1 MVLSLT
7 EFDGVPLKSVDQAD
21 LELPGVDAPDEE
33 QEPAV
38 SEAEFNRLVGRFVK
52 VLGDRVLEVRES
64 KVLRNSPCRLV
75 SPEDAPD
82 QGMSRV
88 YRLLDREFQ
97 VPKRILEINRV
108 HPIMINLAR
117 LLDDNPQAEVIDPAV
132 EQLYEN
138 QLLVEG
144 LHPNPTEM
152 VPRIQ
157 RLVQHATDQDQQS

>member
-1 MVLSLT
+1 
-7 EFDGVPLKSVDQAD
+7 
-21 LELPGVDAPDEE
+21 
-33 QEPAV
+33 
-38 SEAEFNRLVGRFVK
+38 
-52 VLGDRVLEVRES
+52 
-64 KVLRNSPCRLV
+64 
-75 SPEDAPD
+75 
-82 QGMSRV
+82 MSRV

-117 LLDDNPQAEVIDPAV
+117 LLDDNPQAEVIDSAV

-157 RLVQHATDQDQQS
+157 QLLQHATAQEHRS

>member
-1 MVLSLT
+1 
-7 EFDGVPLKSVDQAD
+7 
-21 LELPGVDAPDEE
+21 
-33 QEPAV
+33 
-38 SEAEFNRLVGRFVK
+38 
-52 VLGDRVLEVRES
+52 
-64 KVLRNSPCRLV
+64 
-75 SPEDAPD
+75 
-82 QGMSRV
+82 MSRV

-117 LLDDNPQAEVIDPAV
+117 LLDDDPEAKVIDPAV

-157 RLVQHATDQDQQS
+157 QLVQHATDRDHQS